1 MDLTFAALRPDL
13 PDGAPFSTPKPS
25 IMRLKFPSF
34 IALATFLLG
43 LGFLPQA
50 MGQGFPLRSID
61 SIQWVHPDTLL
72 TGKTLSRYAGDTV
85 RVRGL
90 VILNPRDHALSANW
104 KATYLVDT
112 MGLADGVW
120 KGLLVRLPNLA
131 DSSAVGFFS
140 NFQVGNIV
148 ECTGVVAEYQDAS
161 PNSGE
166 TQLNLIGVASSVL
179 GFATPPAPRPS
190 FMNLFM
196 VYDPNNPAVPQQI
209 QKPTG
214 EGYEGMYVQFN
225 NVLVTNVSTFSG
237 GRVSW
242 MLRDASGSEI
252 NVRDAVRFFRP
263 PFVSSTA
270 SVPPNPGAPVFVQ
283 QGKVFSHMRGVI
295 TETNFGT
302 LYPRYEIIPLTPSDL
317 GAVMASPPFISGWKA
332 TPAVPRTSNPV
343 TIGARIVDLDGSVAS
358 AKLFYAPGVSGG
370 VYDSL
375 PMTLV
380 APDSFQATI
389 PGSVF
394 TQNGAY
400 YHYYIR
406 ATDNQNNNGVQPDT
420 IQSFGLF
427 RVMNGGINRVSEI
440 QETPVVGGRSIFAD
454 VVLDSMQLRGRIMS
468 TLDPSDYG
476 RIIFQDGVGP
486 WTGITLRPDNNGS
499 TDIDTRL
506 RGDSIWIKKA
516 LVVEDFGITTLEV
529 LDYAYIA
536 PGQPYQAFRVPIDS
550 VIARRYNY
558 TEPHESSL
566 LIFDSVFVVNQNP
579 DAPSNFG
586 EFSIYPDSAQA
597 SGLRVRGGVTLSSL
611 DLGQNFN
618 TDSLTFRQRLNFIQ
632 GILTFNFSNWKLQ
645 PRNRSDV
652 YGFGTSTGTSV
663 RPLGRWEES
672 ALKAYPNPA
681 ADQLYLEIPLKNAG
695 DVRIRVMDASGRTV
709 WSDQRVLEPGLAPI
723 KLETGTWNRGMY
735 LLEVLHKDGL
745 GTARVLIS
753 RP

>member
-1 MDLTFAALRPDL
+1 MIKNQPSAPGHGLAIASNGTFA
-13 PDGAPFSTPKPS
+13 K
-25 IMRLKFPSF
+25 SF
-34 IALATFLLG
+34 LHFWVLCVALLG
-43 LGFLPQA
+43 LQLFQQA
-50 MGQGFPLRSID
+50 NAQTYPLRSID
-61 SIQWVHPDTLL
+61 SIQWVNQDTLL
-72 TGKTLSRYAGDTV
+72 TGKTLSRFMGDTV
-85 RVRGL
+85 RVRGM
-90 VILNPRDHALSANW
+90 VILNPRDHALSTSW

-112 MGLADGVW
+112 LGLADGVW
-120 KGLLVRLPNLA
+120 KGLLVRLPILA
-131 DSSAVGFFS
+131 DSAAIGFFS

-148 ECTGVVAEYQDAS
+148 ECTGIVGEYQDAS

-166 TQLNLIGVASSVL
+166 TQLNLIGVASTVL
-179 GFATPPAPRPS
+179 GFGAPRPPRPS

-209 QKPTG
+209 QKPSG
-214 EGYEGMYVQFN
+214 EPYEGMYVQFN
-225 NVLVTNVSTFSG
+225 NVLVTNVSTFGG

-252 NVRDAVRFFRP
+252 NVRDAIRFFRP

-283 QGKVFSHMRGVI
+283 QGKVFSHVRGVI
-295 TETNFGT
+295 TETNFGN

-317 GAVMASPPFISGWKA
+317 GSVMASPPFISNWKA
-332 TPAVPRTSNPV
+332 SPSVPKVGDTVR
-343 TIGARIVDLDGSVAS
+343 IGARIVDLDGSVTA
-358 AKLFYAPGVSGG
+358 AKLFYAPGVTGG
-370 VYDSL
+370 LYDSVT
-375 PMTLV
+375 MTVV
-380 APDSFQATI
+380 APDSFQAII

-394 TQNGAY
+394 TTNGAFF
-400 YHYYIR
+400 HYYIR

-427 RVMNGGINRVSEI
+427 RVMNGGITRVSEI
-440 QETPVVGGRSIFAD
+440 QESPVIGGRSIYD
-454 VVLDSMQLRGRIMS
+454 GMVLDSMQIRGRIMS

-506 RGDSIWIKKA
+506 RGDSIWIKKG

-529 LDYAYIA
+529 LDYQFIV
-536 PGQPYQAFRVPIDS
+536 PGQPYAAFRVPMDS
-550 VIARRYNY
+550 IMARRFSY

-566 LIFDSVFVVNQNP
+566 LVFDSVYVVNQNP

-586 EFSIYPDSAQA
+586 EFSIYADSSVAA
-597 SGLRVRGGVTLSSL
+597 GLRVRGGVSLSSL

-618 TDSLTFRQRLNFIQ
+618 TDSLTFRQRLNFIR
-632 GILTFNFSNWKLQ
+632 GILTYNFGNWKLQ

-652 YGFGTSTGTSV
+652 DGFGTSIGSSI
-663 RPLGRWEES
+663 RPLTEISSTRFRIF
-672 ALKAYPNPA
+672 PNPGTDRVRLA
-681 ADQLYLEIPLKNAG
+681 LDLEG
-695 DVRIRVMDASGRTV
+695 DAKVLVRVMDAQGRLHHQ
-709 WSDQRVLEPGLAPI
+709 DQWYLQAGNAI
-723 KLETGTWNRGMY
+723 ADLETAGWPQGIY
-735 LLEVLHKDGL
+735 LVEVLHQGHFGQERL
-745 GTARVLIS
+745 LIH

>member
-1 MDLTFAALRPDL
+1 MDLTFAALRPAN
-13 PDGAPFSTPKPS
+13 PDEAPFSTPKPT

-34 IALATFLLG
+34 IALATFFLG

-90 VILNPRDHALSANW
+90 VILNPRDHALSTSW

-317 GAVMASPPFISGWKA
+317 GAVMASPPFISRWKA

-343 TIGARIVDLDGSVAS
+343 IIGARIVDLDGSVSS

-440 QETPVVGGRSIFAD
+440 QETPVVGGRSIYAD

-529 LDYAYIA
+529 LDYDYIA

-566 LIFDSVFVVNQNP
+566 LIFDSVYVVNQNP

-586 EFSIYPDSAQA
+586 EFSIYPDSSQA

-652 YGFGTSTGTSV
+652 DGFGTSTGTSV

-672 ALKAYPNPA
+672 AIKAYPNPA
-681 ADQLYLEIPLKNAG
+681 TDQLYLEIPLKNAG

-709 WSDQRVLEPGLAPI
+709 WSDQKVLEPGLAPI

>member
-1 MDLTFAALRPDL
+1 MIKNQPSAPGQMPAGVSNGAFAKRFLPFSFFFAALL
-13 PDGAPFSTPKPS
+13 SILAFSRVNAQTY
-25 IMRLKFPSF
+25 
-34 IALATFLLG
+34 
-43 LGFLPQA
+43 
-50 MGQGFPLRSID
+50 PLRTID

-72 TGKTLSRYAGDTV
+72 TGKTLSRYMGDTV
-85 RVRGL
+85 RVRGM
-90 VILNPRDHALSANW
+90 VVLNPRDHALSTSW

-112 MGLADGVW
+112 LGLADGVW

-131 DSSAVGFFS
+131 DSAAIGFFS

-148 ECTGVVAEYQDAS
+148 ECTGIVAEYQDAS

-179 GFATPPAPRPS
+179 GFGAPRPPRPS

-209 QKPTG
+209 QKPSG
-214 EGYEGMYVQFN
+214 EPYEGMYVQFN

-270 SVPPNPGAPVFVQ
+270 SLPPNPGAPVFVQ
-283 QGKVFSHMRGVI
+283 QGKVFSHVRGVI
-295 TETNFGT
+295 TETNFGN

-317 GAVMASPPFISGWKA
+317 GSVMASPPFISNWKA
-332 TPAVPRTSNPV
+332 RPSVPKVGDTVR
-343 TIGARIVDLDGSVAS
+343 IGARIVDLDGSVTA

-370 VYDSL
+370 PYDSVA
-375 PMTLV
+375 MTLV
-380 APDSFQATI
+380 APDSFLAII

-394 TQNGAY
+394 NTNGAY

-427 RVMNGGINRVSEI
+427 RVMNGGITRVSEI
-440 QETPVVGGRSIFAD
+440 QESPVIGGRSIYD
-454 VVLDSMQLRGRIMS
+454 GTVLDSMQIRGRIMS

-506 RGDSIWIKKA
+506 RGDSIWIKKG
-516 LVVEDFGITTLEV
+516 LVIEDFGITTLEV
-529 LDYAYIA
+529 LDYEYIA
-536 PGQPYQAFRVPIDS
+536 PGQPYAPYRVPMDS
-550 VIARRYNY
+550 IMARRYTY

-566 LIFDSVFVVNQNP
+566 LVFDSVYVVNQNP

-586 EFSIYPDSAQA
+586 EFSIYADSTVTA
-597 SGLRVRGGVTLSSL
+597 GLRVRGGVSLSSL

-618 TDSLTFRQRLNFIQ
+618 TDSLTYRQRLNFIR
-632 GILTFNFSNWKLQ
+632 GILTYNFGNWKLQ
-645 PRNRSDV
+645 PRNRNDV
-652 YGFGTSTGTSV
+652 FGFGTSTGTSI
-663 RPLGRWEES
+663 RPVPAIASTRLRIF
-672 ALKAYPNPA
+672 PNPGTDRVRLA
-681 ADQLYLEIPLKNAG
+681 LDLEG
-695 DVRIRVMDASGRTV
+695 DATVRLRVMDAQGRLHHQ
-709 WSDQRVLEPGLAPI
+709 DQWDLQAGNAHGD
-723 KLETGTWNRGMY
+723 LETAGWPQGIY
-735 LLEVLHKDGL
+735 LVEVLHQGGFGL
-745 GTARVLIS
+745 ERLLIR